1 MSKLAYERMRDA
13 LEQLHLGRALETV
26 DSLLDRAAGGELTI
40 VELLDQLLTAELAV
54 RRERSIAMRLKLA
67 GLPAVKTLEQ
77 FDFAFQPSLDQETIR
92 DLHTLRFMAHGHN
105 IILLGPPGCGKTHLG
120 TSLGHAAITAGEL
133 VHFTTARELFAKL
146 RSPTSANAQFKRLAV
161 TRAKLLII
169 DEIGYEPLD
178 HLAATH
184 FFRLIC
190 ERYER
195 GSIVLT
201 SNKRFSEW
209 GELIGDETL
218 AAAILDRLLHH
229 ATTISITGESYRL
242 KDKRRAGVLPTTKKS
257 RQPNPQGP
265 TSQAG

>member
-1 MSKLAYERMRDA
+1 MSTGLAYERMRDA
-13 LEQLHLGRALETV
+13 LDQLHMGRALECV
-26 DSLLDRAAGGELTI
+26 DGLLDRLGNDELTA
-40 VELLDQLLTAELAV
+40 VDLLDQLLGAELGV

-67 GLPAVKTLEQ
+67 GLPAVKTLDAFE
-77 FDFAFQPSLDQETIR
+77 FGFQPSLDEAKIR
-92 DLHTLRFMAHGHN
+92 DLHALRFLANGQN
-105 IILLGPPGCGKTHLG
+105 IIFLGPPGCGKTHLS
-120 TSLGHAAITAGEL
+120 TSLGHAAITAGEM

-146 RSPTSANAQFKRLAV
+146 RHSTSANSQFRRLTAN
-161 TRAKLLII
+161 RAKLLII

-184 FFRLIC
+184 FFRLVC

-195 GSIVLT
+195 GSIILT

-229 ATTISITGESYRL
+229 ATTFSINGPSYRL
-242 KDKRRAGVLPTTKKS
+242 KEKRRAGTYQDSSTKENDIS
-257 RQPNPQGP
+257 
-265 TSQAG
+265 

>member
-1 MSKLAYERMRDA
+1 MSNLAYERMRA
-13 LEQLHLGRALETV
+13 SLEQLHLSRALETV
-26 DSLLDRAAGGELTI
+26 DTLLDRAAGGELTT
-40 VELLDQLLTAELAV
+40 VGVLDQLLTAELGV

-67 GLPAVKTLEQ
+67 GLPTVKTLDQ
-77 FDFAFQPSLDQETIR
+77 FDFAFQPSRDQEKVR

-105 IILLGPPGCGKTHLG
+105 VILLGPPGCGKTHLS

-133 VHFTTARELFAKL
+133 VHITTARELFAKL
-146 RSPTSANAQFKRLAV
+146 LNPTSANAQFKRLAA

-229 ATTISITGESYRL
+229 ATTISITGESYQL
-242 KDKRRAGVLPTTKKS
+242 KDKRRAGVLAAPKIGGRS
-257 RQPNPQGP
+257 AANAPSAQQG
-265 TSQAG
+265 

>member
-1 MSKLAYERMRDA
+1 MSNLAYERMRDS
-13 LEQLHLGRALETV
+13 LEQLHLSRALETV
-26 DSLLDRAAGGELTI
+26 DTLLDRAAGGELTT
-40 VELLDQLLTAELAV
+40 VDVLDQLLIAELLV
-54 RRERSIAMRLKLA
+54 RRERSITMRLKLA
-67 GLPAVKTLEQ
+67 GLPAVKTIDQ
-77 FDFAFQPSLDQETIR
+77 FDFAFQPSLDQEKIR
-92 DLHTLRFMAHGHN
+92 DLHTLRFLNNGHN
-105 IILLGPPGCGKTHLG
+105 VILFGPPGCGKTHLS

-146 RSPTSANAQFKRLAV
+146 RSPTSANNQFKRLAA

-242 KDKRRAGVLPTTKKS
+242 KDKRRAGILAASKRSDKLPASDS
-257 RQPNPQGP
+257 RPKQ
-265 TSQAG
+265 S

>member
-1 MSKLAYERMRDA
+1 MSNIAYERMRES
-13 LEQLHLGRALETV
+13 LEQLHLSRALETV
-26 DSLLDRAAGGELTI
+26 DTLLDRAANGELTT
-40 VELLDQLLTAELAV
+40 VDVLDKLFAGELGV

-77 FDFAFQPSLDQETIR
+77 FDFKFQPSIDEAKIR
-92 DLHTLRFMAHGHN
+92 DLHTLRFVAHGHN
-105 IILLGPPGCGKTHLG
+105 VLLLGPPGCGKTHLS
-120 TSLGHAAITAGEL
+120 TSIGHAAITAGEM

-146 RSPTSANAQFKRLAV
+146 RNPASANSQFKRLAA

-242 KDKRRAGVLPTTKKS
+242 KDKRRAGVLTPDGGKKTPPHPAS
-257 RQPNPQGP
+257 AK
-265 TSQAG
+265 QA

>member
-1 MSKLAYERMRDA
+1 MSKLAYERMRDS
-13 LEQLHLGRALETV
+13 LEQLHLERALESV
-26 DSLLDRAAGGELTI
+26 DALLDRAGNGDLTT
-40 VELLDQLLTAELAV
+40 VDVLDQLLGAELAV

-77 FDFAFQPSLDQETIR
+77 FDFAFQPSLDEAKIR
-92 DLHTLRFMAHGHN
+92 DLHTLRFLGQGQN
-105 IILLGPPGCGKTHLG
+105 VILLGPPGCGKTHLA
-120 TSLGHAAITAGEL
+120 TSLGHAAITAGEM
-133 VHFTTARELFAKL
+133 VHFTTARELFEKL
-146 RSPTSANAQFKRLAV
+146 RRSTSADVQFRRLTAN
-161 TRAKLLII
+161 RARLLII

-209 GELIGDETL
+209 GQLIGDETL

-229 ATTISITGESYRL
+229 ATTISITGDSYRL
-242 KDKRRAGVLPTTKKS
+242 KEKRRAGILAAS
-257 RQPNPQGP
+257 
-265 TSQAG
+265 TSKGTS

>member
-1 MSKLAYERMRDA
+1 MSNLVYERMRDT
-13 LEQLHLGRALETV
+13 LEQLHLMRALESV
-26 DSLLDRAAGGELTI
+26 DGLLDRAGAGELTTLD
-40 VELLDQLLTAELAV
+40 LLDQLFGAELGA

-67 GLPAVKTLEQ
+67 GLPGVKTIDQ
-77 FDFAFQPSLDQETIR
+77 FDFGFQPSLDEAKIR
-92 DLHTLRFMAHGHN
+92 DLHTLRFLAHGQN
-105 IILLGPPGCGKTHLG
+105 VIFLGPPGCGKTHLS
-120 TSLGHAAITAGEL
+120 TSLGHAAITAGEM
-133 VHFTTARELFAKL
+133 VHFTTARELFTKL
-146 RSPTSANAQFKRLAV
+146 RSSNAANLQFKRLTAN
-161 TRAKLLII
+161 RAKLLVI

-229 ATTISITGESYRL
+229 ATTITINGPSYRL
-242 KDKRRAGVLPTTKKS
+242 KDKRRTGNFP
-257 RQPNPQGP
+257 RQPAKEA
-265 TSQAG
+265 SLDDA